1 MPAHPPEHPT
11 LANHVS
17 PDTPDAPASEVH
29 RWDSP
34 EDYPAWDHYFL
45 IRWSLAFV
53 VVLGFGVIT
62 LLGL

>member
-1 MPAHPPEHPT
+1 M
-11 LANHVS
+11 
-17 PDTPDAPASEVH
+17 PASEVH

-45 IRWSLAFV
+45 IRWALAFV